1 MTTKQT
7 LQQAASNERSVSQE
21 RAFIRGA
28 GYATA
33 KACTWLESRLPLTN
47 LSEFLNEFKNYMA
60 L

>member
-1 MTTKQT
+1 MTTEQT

-21 RAFIRGA
+21 RAFMRGA

-47 LSEFLNEFKNYMA
+47 LGEFMNEFKNYMA
-60 L
+60 S